1 MSENGLGIRVLEFIA
16 MNNRLTKLLALMCD
30 PILDTFTI
38 LPDKLIGD
46 WDDAKA
52 GDKITITLLDPY
64 RVEHGVL
71 MALPGIHADDI
82 MRGGIVHVLEKA
94 DDPDTQYWMPLKY
107 VAIMAESIE
116 LDPKW

>member
-1 MSENGLGIRVLEFIA
+1 MSLGVKVLEFIA
-16 MNNRLTKLLALMCD
+16 MNNKLTRLLALMCD
-30 PILDTFTI
+30 PVLKTFTI
-38 LPDKLIGD
+38 LPDKLVGD
-46 WDDAKA
+46 WDDARA

-71 MALPGIHADDI
+71 MALPGIHANNI
-82 MRGGIVHVLEKA
+82 MEGGIVHVLEKA

-107 VAIMAESIE
+107 LAIMSESLE